1 MSQREG
7 GRRRR
12 KFNKFKSPSIKK
24 SLSPSIKASNA
35 EEGADVHEAN
45 QDEDQ
50 EDEND
55 EEADVDEH
63 DEKRQLM
70 SQREGG
76 RRRRKFNKF
85 KSPSIK
91 KSLSS
96 SIKASNAEEGADV
109 HDKHRQLLSQREGG
123 RRRRKNW
130 FKKAVK
136 TVAKVV
142 TCFTKNVA
150 KTCNVPKSC
159 NMGESFNDC
168 FSEVR

>member
-24 SLSPSIKASNA
+24 SISSAIKASNA

-55 EEADVDEH
+55 EEGDVDEH

-91 KSLSS
+91 KSLSP
-96 SIKASNAEEGADV
+96 SIKTSNAEEGADV
-109 HDKHRQLLSQREGG
+109 HEAIQDEDQ
-123 RRRRKNW
+123 
-130 FKKAVK
+130 
-136 TVAKVV
+136 
-142 TCFTKNVA
+142 
-150 KTCNVPKSC
+150 
-159 NMGESFNDC
+159 
-168 FSEVR
+168 